1 MNVRLRFN
9 ADIRT
14 GVWLADDFM
23 VSNYALNLQLI
34 TQSENPE
41 DHPVCL
47 GRIRTV
53 LDQLEHAVLINQN
66 NTNKIN
72 ELTACGFRVIAM
84 PQEPIDQIVGIVL
97 FEKLNAVLENRMR
110 VTDIDVCSDSGD
122 NIWFMHSNNE
132 IIRAVPDTGW
142 WADSTPN
149 CTNTALSANKSKVVK
164 LKRQLNWK
172 TLELDWQ
179 SDCSAETVII
189 NIKDDK

>member
-34 TQSENPE
+34 TQCENPK
-41 DHPVCL
+41 DHPVCM

-53 LDQLEHAVLINQN
+53 LDQLEHAVLINQDN
-66 NTNKIN
+66 INKIN

-122 NIWFMHSNNE
+122 NIWFMHSSNE
-132 IIRAVPDTGW
+132 IIRAMPDTGW
-142 WADSTPN
+142 WVDSAPI
-149 CTNTALSANKSKVVK
+149 CSNTAPSASKSKVVK
-164 LKRQLNWK
+164 LKRQLTWK
-172 TLELDWQ
+172 TLELDWD
-179 SDCSAETVII
+179 SDASAETVII